1 MGNRPFLALHVKI
14 ALGARGDDPA
24 GATGPLGLKFQGLR
38 LRQRSACHLVVL
50 EVMTIV
56 ALHPHH
62 TRLDTKCQGEYSQK
76 QE

>member
-14 ALGARGDDPA
+14 ARGARGDDPA
-24 GATGPLGLKFQGLR
+24 GSIGPLGMKLQGLR

-50 EVMTIV
+50 EVMAIV